1 MVNICFYDNETQE
14 LLGRISKHHL
24 QEAVIPAYSD
34 DYKVFLN
41 RRFETRPD
49 IYYWEVVS
57 QNINDGTVSIYLL
70 PDLDKLPSYGEKAIQ
85 FNKHKRTTHFL
96 KQYNIVEVDFGHH
109 VALLEGGSNQKKN
122 TNYLSNLLQ
131 YELHKRRPCVVLS
144 VDAHSIQV
152 LPLTTKIKPENL
164 KLSPASLKELA
175 IRYREKSSYFIPSMI
190 QSVSAF
196 RVFPP
201 RLAAGSYADHGKK
214 IPIAEWDKSRIEELL
229 AIRFKPSL
237 KAIID
242 PLKAEVRKLQT
253 ERAKNLDTL
262 NSNKDFITAQ
272 ETEIDDLKGLIARIG
287 VEELGEQG
295 DRETVIE
302 QLKIVYSGN

>member
-1 MVNICFYDNETQE
+1 MKKTQAVKQILKKQDITSWFQPIVDVETQE

-131 YELHKRRPCVVLS
+131 YELHKRRPCALGGTDQS
-144 VDAHSIQV
+144 KRHRRR
-152 LPLTTKIKPENL
+152 LPCRLPRSRCRPTTGWQGPHIH
-164 KLSPASLKELA
+164 
-175 IRYREKSSYFIPSMI
+175 PSCSM
-190 QSVSAF
+190 
-196 RVFPP
+196 RC
-201 RLAAGSYADHGKK
+201 D
-214 IPIAEWDKSRIEELL
+214 
-229 AIRFKPSL
+229 
-237 KAIID
+237 
-242 PLKAEVRKLQT
+242 VRMT
-253 ERAKNLDTL
+253 D
-262 NSNKDFITAQ
+262 
-272 ETEIDDLKGLIARIG
+272 
-287 VEELGEQG
+287 
-295 DRETVIE
+295 
-302 QLKIVYSGN
+302 